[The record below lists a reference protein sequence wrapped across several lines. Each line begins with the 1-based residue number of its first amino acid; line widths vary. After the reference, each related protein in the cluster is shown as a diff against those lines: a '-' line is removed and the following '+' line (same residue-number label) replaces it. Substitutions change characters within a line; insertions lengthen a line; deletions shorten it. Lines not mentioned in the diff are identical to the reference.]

1 MYIKRRLQSY
11 LLELSNYNVPN
22 VNALPITDYYM
33 EQVINYLE
41 DSLKPFELDDKLITS
56 SMVNNYVKGNII
68 PAPVNKKY
76 SKVHLTYLLEICSL
90 KNVLTLNEIMDIIN
104 YSTYK
109 DVFEYYKSIQDELI
123 NNISGSVKKSISKVK
138 KENEDIELKKLAM
151 ELALKANIY
160 KTVSEKIISLLEE
173 KKYEEIAAAS
183 GVTVGTLKNR
193 MHQIFNIVGITDR
206 IALLATYGGYEVK
219 F

>member
-109 DVFEYYKSIQDELI
+109 DVFEYYKDMQDELI
-123 NNISGSVKKSISKVK
+123 NNISGAIKKSLTKVK

-160 KTVSEKIISLLEE
+160 KTISEKIISLLEE
-173 KKYEEIAAAS
+173 KKYEEIEK
-183 GVTVGTLKNR
+183 LKK
-193 MHQIFNIVGITDR
+193 D
-206 IALLATYGGYEVK
+206 LLK
-219 F
+219 K

>member
-1 MYIKRRLQSY
+1 MFVKRKLQSY

-22 VNALPITDYYM
+22 VYALPQMPLYM

-41 DSLKPFELDDKLITS
+41 DSLKPFEIDSELITP
-56 SMVNNYVKGNII
+56 SMINNYVKGKII

-76 SKVHLTYLLEICSL
+76 SKAHLTYLLEICSL
-90 KNVLTLNEIMDIIN
+90 KNILTLNEIMDIIN

-109 DVFEYYKSIQDELI
+109 DVFDYYKNMQDELI
-123 NNISGSVKKSISKVK
+123 SNISGAVKKSLTKIK

-173 KKYEEIAAAS
+173 KKYEEIEK
-183 GVTVGTLKNR
+183 LKKD
-193 MHQIFNIVGITDR
+193 V
-206 IALLATYGGYEVK
+206 LK
-219 F
+219 K

>member
-1 MYIKRRLQSY
+1 MFVKRRLQSY

-22 VNALPITDYYM
+22 VDALPQMNFYM
-33 EQVINYLE
+33 DQVITYLE
-41 DSLKPFELDDKLITS
+41 DNLKVFELDDKLITS

-90 KNVLTLNEIMDIIN
+90 KNILSLNEIMTILDF
-104 YSTYK
+104 SSYK
-109 DVFEYYKSIQDELI
+109 DVYTHYKDLQNELV
-123 NNISGSVKKSISKVK
+123 NNISGTIKKSITKIK

-160 KTVSEKIISLLEE
+160 KTLSERIITMLDEKKAEEIEKIKKDLL
-173 KKYEEIAAAS
+173 K
-183 GVTVGTLKNR
+183 
-193 MHQIFNIVGITDR
+193 
-206 IALLATYGGYEVK
+206 
-219 F
+219 

>member
-1 MYIKRRLQSY
+1 MYIKRRLQGY

-22 VNALPITDYYM
+22 INALPITDYYM

-41 DSLKPFELDDKLITS
+41 DILKPFELDDKLITS

-68 PAPVNKKY
+68 PAPTNKKY
-76 SKVHLTYLLEICSL
+76 SKIHLSYLLEICSL
-90 KNVLTLNEIMDIIN
+90 KNVLSLNEIMDIIN

-109 DVFEYYKSIQDELI
+109 DVFEYYKSVQDELI
-123 NNISGSVKKSISKVK
+123 GSISGSVKKSITKVK

-173 KKYEEIAAAS
+173 KKYEEIEK
-183 GVTVGTLKNR
+183 LKKD
-193 MHQIFNIVGITDR
+193 V
-206 IALLATYGGYEVK
+206 LK
-219 F
+219 K

>member
-22 VNALPITDYYM
+22 VNALPSMDYYM

-41 DSLKPFELDDKLITS
+41 DNLKVFEINDKLITS

-76 SKVHLTYLLEICSL
+76 SKVHLSYLLEICSL

-104 YSTYK
+104 YSSYK
-109 DVFEYYKSIQDELI
+109 DVFEYYKGLQDELI
-123 NNISGSVKKSISKVK
+123 GNISGAVKKSISKIK
-138 KENEDIELKKLAM
+138 KENEDEELKKLAI

-160 KTVSEKIISLLEE
+160 KSISEKIIDLLEQ
-173 KKYEEIAAAS
+173 KKDEEIEKIKKDL
-183 GVTVGTLKNR
+183 LK
-193 MHQIFNIVGITDR
+193 
-206 IALLATYGGYEVK
+206 K
-219 F
+219 

>member
-1 MYIKRRLQSY
+1 MFIKRRIQSY

-22 VNALPITDYYM
+22 VDALPQMNFYM
-33 EQVINYLE
+33 DQVISYLE
-41 DSLKPFELDDKLITS
+41 DNLKVFEIDDKLITP

-76 SKVHLTYLLEICSL
+76 SKIQLTYLLEICSL
-90 KNVLTLNEIMDIIN
+90 KNVLTLNEIMNIID

-109 DVFEYYKSIQDELI
+109 DVYTYYKDIQDELV
-123 NNISGSVKKSISKVK
+123 NNISGSIKKSLTRIK

-160 KTVSEKIISLLEE
+160 KTLSEKIVKLLEE
-173 KKYEEIAAAS
+173 KKYEEIEK
-183 GVTVGTLKNR
+183 LKKN
-193 MHQIFNIVGITDR
+193 
-206 IALLATYGGYEVK
+206 LLN
-219 F
+219 